1 MNDLN
6 NESRE
11 RYGVEPG
18 WAFGK
23 CFDVRWS
30 EVDAFGHVN
39 NLAYLGW
46 CEETRNAYIESL
58 GVPSFTRDA
67 PGPVIKELGFTYNRS
82 LEHAARILVTGRVAW
97 IRNTSFRM
105 EFAVWNGTQVGHGH
119 AICIWML
126 NSTGEKVV
134 VSDELRH
141 LIVERDGAELLSSQV
156 Q

>member
-1 MNDLN
+1 M
-6 NESRE
+6 
-11 RYGVEPG
+11 
-18 WAFGK
+18 
-23 CFDVRWS
+23 
-30 EVDAFGHVN
+30 
-39 NLAYLGW
+39 
-46 CEETRNAYIESL
+46 
-58 GVPSFTRDA
+58 PSFTRDA